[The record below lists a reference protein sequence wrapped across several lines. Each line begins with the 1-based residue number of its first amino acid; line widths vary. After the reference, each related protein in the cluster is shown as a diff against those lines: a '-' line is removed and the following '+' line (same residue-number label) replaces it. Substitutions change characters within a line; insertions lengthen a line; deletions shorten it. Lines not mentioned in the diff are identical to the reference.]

1 MQSVVTRQAPIT
13 LERKINQRENKHK
26 QQIVRTLSE
35 TDRIP
40 RTKKK
45 VRSTYVRIRI
55 HMYHMLNKSRRK
67 GRPRRQHRTHKKK
80 KSLYSYHSVKTYDL
94 WSIWHH
100 EVQRTWRKERN
111 KVWPPVSYVVVP
123 IPCSKCKD
131 WLKLGN
137 ISGSYSFTEPSRIT
151 RVGNRNFMKRI
162 SADTY
167 VPYAQRVAAETST
180 EETV

>member
-1 MQSVVTRQAPIT
+1 
-13 LERKINQRENKHK
+13 
-26 QQIVRTLSE
+26 
-35 TDRIP
+35 
-40 RTKKK
+40 
-45 VRSTYVRIRI
+45 
-55 HMYHMLNKSRRK
+55 MYHMLNKSRRK
-67 GRPRRQHRTHKKK
+67 GRPRRQHRTHKNN

-151 RVGNRNFMKRI
+151 RVGNRNFMKHI
-162 SADTY
+162 SAI
-167 VPYAQRVAAETST
+167 TST
-180 EETV
+180 GMYNTHNNTARKWHGVSAGIETALIVWWVVEIGVISVWGIGVDFISVWGSELTCFCVEVENDLV